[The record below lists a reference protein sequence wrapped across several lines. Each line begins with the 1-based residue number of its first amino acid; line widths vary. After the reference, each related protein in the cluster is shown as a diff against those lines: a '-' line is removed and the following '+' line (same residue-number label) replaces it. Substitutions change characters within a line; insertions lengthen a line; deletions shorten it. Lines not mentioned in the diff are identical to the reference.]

1 MDTELRR
8 VQVLFN
14 QLEAPETLEFDDLV
28 GLGVSMAVQRMRT
41 MQQRRLRLQHNA
53 WLVAQNPRDF
63 RAIRDDPDNRHREAS
78 FHTQLLF
85 KAMWEAADVLTTR
98 QIEVWHDPQGRFMTC
113 DAPVLVPFR
122 HNVGLS
128 LTASPYIIW
137 PVGPHRTVALS
148 NDPQGEKAVIRK
160 ASGKLV
166 GMVRQGVE
174 QGRERMIFA
183 SEEQR
188 ERLPQGKKFRRRA
201 QSAAAVLRPFAKRR
215 VRSTPSVLRRVSR
228 HLRGRPRRCALQSG
242 LALTSPRHVVA
253 RMTSQ
258 LWVGPPPTS
267 GLVRSALGPT
277 VTCTSCQT
285 VRKRGIGAVA
295 AAEQNR
301 HNSDC
306 HRRGPAKTAGRRGT
320 P

>member
-1 MDTELRR
+1 VVGPAGAAHNRVELLFGVVDTELRR

-28 GLGVSMAVQRMRT
+28 GLGVSTAVQRMRT

-85 KAMWEAADVLTTR
+85 NAMWEAADVLTTR

-183 SEEQR
+183 SEEQQ

-201 QSAAAVLRPFAKRR
+201 QVRLRCSD
-215 VRSTPSVLRRVSR
+215 RSPSGEYV
-228 HLRGRPRRCALQSG
+228 
-242 LALTSPRHVVA
+242 
-253 RMTSQ
+253 
-258 LWVGPPPTS
+258 PPPACCVECRDTFAAGPDVALCNQ
-267 GLVRSALGPT
+267 GLHS
-277 VTCTSCQT
+277 
-285 VRKRGIGAVA
+285 
-295 AAEQNR
+295 
-301 HNSDC
+301 
-306 HRRGPAKTAGRRGT
+306 PA
-320 P
+320 PDMWLHV

>member
-1 MDTELRR
+1 MTSWDWASPWP
-8 VQVLFN
+8 FN
-14 QLEAPETLEFDDLV
+14 VCGRCSNE
-28 GLGVSMAVQRMRT
+28 
-41 MQQRRLRLQHNA
+41 
-53 WLVAQNPRDF
+53 NPRDF

-201 QSAAAVLRPFAKRR
+201 QVRLRCSD
-215 VRSTPSVLRRVSR
+215 RSPSGEYV
-228 HLRGRPRRCALQSG
+228 
-242 LALTSPRHVVA
+242 
-253 RMTSQ
+253 
-258 LWVGPPPTS
+258 PPPACCVECRDTFAAGPDVALCNQ
-267 GLVRSALGPT
+267 GLHS
-277 VTCTSCQT
+277 
-285 VRKRGIGAVA
+285 
-295 AAEQNR
+295 
-301 HNSDC
+301 
-306 HRRGPAKTAGRRGT
+306 PA
-320 P
+320 PDMWLHV